1 MAPANPLPL
10 DQPVEPLDRRDLK
23 RRDTDRRDTDH
34 RDTDGPNSDRRND
47 EQLSLH
53 APEPVPPD
61 ELNAWRRGFTPQ
73 AEIWNG
79 RLAMLGLSVGLTV
92 LLLARLLATRPS

>member
-1 MAPANPLPL
+1 MAAAEPAGSRGPRALGDAPGLELP
-10 DQPVEPLDRRDLK
+10 PAATGSAEPGGVEP
-23 RRDTDRRDTDH
+23 
-34 RDTDGPNSDRRND
+34 GC
-47 EQLSLH
+47 
-53 APEPVPPD
+53 AEPVSRS

-92 LLLARLLATRPS
+92 LLVARLATR